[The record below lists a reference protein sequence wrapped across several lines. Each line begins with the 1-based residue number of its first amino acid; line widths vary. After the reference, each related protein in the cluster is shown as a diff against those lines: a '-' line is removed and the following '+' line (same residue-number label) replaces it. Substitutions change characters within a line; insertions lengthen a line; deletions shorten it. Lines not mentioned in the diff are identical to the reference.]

1 MSKKQ
6 VKVQKSFLDLT
17 DDEVRELV
25 QYIFEPKKI
34 TCIKRNKK
42 WDEITCKIYTEWNTT
57 EDDGTVIPELIPDEL
72 TLKNPFDY
80 GEEAL
85 HVDFQ
90 LHSTDY
96 FKMKQ
101 YCYAKGIY
109 GVSIKWLFDNP
120 FLKNKIPNWMWER

>member
-1 MSKKQ
+1 MSTKQ
-6 VKVQKSFLDLT
+6 VKTQRSFLDLT
-17 DDEVRELV
+17 DEEVRELV

-57 EDDGTVIPELIPDEL
+57 DDDGKEIVELIPDEL

-101 YCYAKGIY
+101 YCYAKCIY
-109 GVSIKWLFDNP
+109 GASIQWLIDNP
-120 FLKNKIPNWMWER
+120 FMK